1 MSQGAANYPITIE
14 QGATFNRVLTLT
26 DSDGNL
32 INLTGYSARMTIRR
46 ANDFETVLIELTTVN
61 ARIALGGA
69 AGTVTLSISDSD
81 TAALEAEVGVYDLE
95 IESAGGTVTRLIQGT
110 ATIDREV
117 TV

>member
-1 MSQGAANYPITIE
+1 MSQGAATYNITIE

-61 ARIALGGA
+61 GRIALGGA
-69 AGTVTLSISDSD
+69 AGTVTLEITDSD
-81 TAALEAEVGVYDLE
+81 TAALESEVGIYDLE
-95 IESAGGTVTRLIQGT
+95 IESSGGVTTRLIQGT